1 MPAMHIHR
9 PDPTD
14 DGGAIIAGVI
24 ACCIFLACVAIAEKL
39 SWPGG
44 QAEQEHHEH
53 VVETR

>member
-1 MPAMHIHR
+1 MHIHR